1 MGVNA
6 RIVSIGGIAASLVV
20 GALIAMAGSSGGAEL
35 ASFPTFAWCAI
46 VAFAINWVVFVPS
59 FISQTEHYYDL
70 TGSLT
75 YLSLLAFAL
84 AFGAGTNARS
94 WLLGALIATW
104 AVRLGSFLFRRV
116 KQDGRDGRFDDLKP
130 DFLRF
135 LMTWT
140 IQGLWVFL
148 TLACALA
155 ALTVDDESDLGPLA
169 IIGALIW
176 FAGFA
181 VEVVADQQKRL
192 FRADPANAGAFITK
206 GLWAWSRHPN
216 YFGEIVLW
224 CGIALIALPTLS
236 GWRYVTLISPVF
248 VYVLITRISGV
259 PLLESRASKKWG
271 DDPAYRAYKSATP
284 SLILRPP
291 RR

>member
-1 MGVNA
+1 MNT
-6 RIVSIGGIAASLVV
+6 RIVSIGGIVASLTI
-20 GALIAMAGSSGGAEL
+20 GALITWAGSSGGTDV

-46 VAFAINWVVFVPS
+46 IAFAINWVAFVPA
-59 FISQTEHYYDL
+59 FVAQTEHYYDL
-70 TGSLT
+70 TGSVT
-75 YLSLLAFAL
+75 YLALLGFAV
-84 AFGAGTNARS
+84 AFGAEPNARS

-104 AVRLGSFLFRRV
+104 TLRLGSFLFRRV

-135 LMTWT
+135 LMTWS
-140 IQGLWVFL
+140 IQGLWVLL

-155 ALTVDDESDLGPLA
+155 ALTVEDGPDLGPLA

-176 FAGFA
+176 GAGFA
-181 VEVVADQQKRL
+181 IEVVADRQKRA
-192 FRADPANAGAFITK
+192 FRADPANAGAFITE

-216 YFGEIVLW
+216 YFGEIMLW
-224 CGIALIALPTLS
+224 CGIALIALPTLD

-248 VYVLITRISGV
+248 VYLLITRISGV

-271 DDPAYRAYKSATP
+271 NDPEYRAYKSATP